1 MLQNASTREKR
12 ARMRVS
18 ANFLQNALY
27 GLKRMQK
34 KIWDDL
40 EHFKFLR
47 ARKRAHERA
56 RAHFRTF
63 IDLKL
68 TGRILIL
75 IVINMNEKLLSVMK
89 I

>member
-1 MLQNASTREKR
+1 
-12 ARMRVS
+12 MRD
-18 ANFLQNALY
+18 FLSNTSY

-40 EHFKFLR
+40 EHFEFLR
-47 ARKRAHERA
+47 ARKRADERV
-56 RAHFRTF
+56 RAHLRTF

-75 IVINMNEKLLSVMK
+75 IMLIMNEKYVSVMK
-89 I
+89 IWS